1 MKLAGQMHGGI
12 YGVLSTE
19 IKIASFWLEN
29 SRSSRSEAEKAV
41 GFRGWEKLGGPQKW
55 LSS

>member
-1 MKLAGQMHGGI
+1 MHGGI

-19 IKIASFWLEN
+19 IKIASFWLQN
-29 SRSSRSEAEKAV
+29 SRSSRRSEAEKAV
-41 GFRGWEKLGGPQKW
+41 GFRLWEKLGGPQKW